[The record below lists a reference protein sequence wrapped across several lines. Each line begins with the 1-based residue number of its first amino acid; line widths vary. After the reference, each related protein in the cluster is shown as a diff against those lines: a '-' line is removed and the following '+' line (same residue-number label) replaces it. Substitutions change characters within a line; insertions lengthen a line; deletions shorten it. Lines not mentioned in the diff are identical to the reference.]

1 MRISDW
7 SSDVCSS
14 DLSCWNFEKIGEEGN
29 RHRYRVKGSTEAG
42 TIIDFLY
49 EPDRRQ
55 GSWTIAEGII
65 HHGAFAVPDMDVQAR
80 IKFETEGVGF
90 TDFSDRKNRSEEH
103 TSELQSLMRI
113 SYAVFC
119 LKKKRNHIE
128 H

>member
-1 MRISDW
+1 MFFF
-7 SSDVCSS
+7 SSRRRHTRCALVTGVQTCALPIYVPIEHAQRGFHSWTASVREIEDM
-14 DLSCWNFEKIGEEGN
+14 DFFMHSCWNFEKIGEEGN

-80 IKFETEGVGF
+80 IK
-90 TDFSDRKNRSEEH
+90 
-103 TSELQSLMRI
+103 
-113 SYAVFC
+113 
-119 LKKKRNHIE
+119 
-128 H
+128 